1 MMASPSSSVFGDK
14 ALWGVS
20 DCGQLMGNRG
30 QPGLTS
36 IEPEGTYEHLAIG
49 VLEEGYTIAYKMP
62 DGSDHVKYDVFEDVS
77 GIVCL
82 NNHICR
88 NDKDEFVKTTESM
101 TDDGLISI
109 RQTFIISKN
118 GTRVVI
124 RMEFTNCGK
133 EKSASIVGSATL
145 CFSRWIQRRGRQLH

>member
-1 MMASPSSSVFGDK
+1 MASPSSSVFGDK

-118 GTRVVI
+118 GTRVVWD
-124 RMEFTNCGK
+124 RPLYAFRGGFK
-133 EKSASIVGSATL
+133 GAGASSTDSKIAAN
-145 CFSRWIQRRGRQLH
+145 IERGF